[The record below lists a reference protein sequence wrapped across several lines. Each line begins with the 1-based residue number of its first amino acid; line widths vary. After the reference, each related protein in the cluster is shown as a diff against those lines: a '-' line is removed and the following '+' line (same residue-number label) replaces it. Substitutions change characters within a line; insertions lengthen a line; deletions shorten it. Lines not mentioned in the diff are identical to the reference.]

1 MGYFTAMTNKRISI
15 VRMLP
20 FFGLLLLLIPGNLL
34 AQSSAPD
41 VAATQAVMRDIA
53 SKIGK
58 VAGFSATVESEE
70 LAPGSPSGKSVG
82 SLMVSRLYGWKI
94 TVTGLN
100 PYTMLTDFHTLYQYY
115 PKERRVMKTTATN
128 AEIKMMMTKPVTD
141 MNPVALLDPATVQF
155 LGEEVINGETVYHVT
170 GTTQSQLMPGGPLVL
185 RTVSAWLSSED
196 GLPRKTIESVG
207 STTGTTVYREVKIN
221 PDLKPEDFAFTPPAG
236 VTVIDTNEQI
246 RKLEERI
253 NAGQPLESS
262 H

>member
-1 MGYFTAMTNKRISI
+1 MFPVFA
-15 VRMLP
+15 
-20 FFGLLLLLIPGNLL
+20 LLVILMVSD
-34 AQSSAPD
+34 SSAQPPVPD
-41 VAATQAVMRDIA
+41 AAATQAVMKDIA

-58 VAGFSATVESEE
+58 VAGFSAAVESEE
-70 LAPGSPSGKSVG
+70 LAPGAPSGKSVG

-94 TVTGLN
+94 TVTGMN

-128 AEIKMMMTKPVTD
+128 AELKMMMTKPVTD
-141 MNPVALLDPATVQF
+141 MNPVALLDPDTVQF
-155 LGEEVINGETVYHVT
+155 IGEEVVNGETVYHVT
-170 GTTQSQLMPGGPLVL
+170 GTTQSQLMPGGPVVA

-207 STTGTTVYREVKIN
+207 STTGTTIYRDVKIN
-221 PDLKPEDFAFTPPAG
+221 PSLKPEDFAFTPPTG

-253 NAGQPLESS
+253 NAGQTPDTGN
-262 H
+262 